1 MEWHMTLT
9 REEIEAVVG
18 KTMLFH
24 SLSDD
29 ARNAVVDIA
38 RAREFDV
45 GDKVVEEGCRVEGL
59 ALVVAGAVRVHTTGM
74 HGEAV
79 ELKLLNAGAYFG
91 EVGFL
96 NGMPAT
102 ATVEGHLAGTVIVFP
117 SEELDK
123 VIVPYPQVRKVLER
137 LALRRAEDTIEKTLK

>member
-1 MEWHMTLT
+1 MTLS
-9 REEIEAVVG
+9 REEIQAVVA

-29 ARNAVVDIA
+29 ARGAVVDIA

-45 GDKVVEEGCRVEGL
+45 GDKIVEEGCRVEGL
-59 ALVVAGAVRVHTTGM
+59 TLVVSGSVRVHTTGM
-74 HGEAV
+74 HGESV

-96 NGMPAT
+96 NTMPAT
-102 ATVEGHLAGTVIVFP
+102 ATVEGHEPGTVIIFP
-117 SEELDK
+117 SGELDA